1 MENQTEENLEL
12 CSNDQLKQ
20 LIKNIQDEIKQM
32 EQKILPIKSEQMK
45 RKLIDLLNL
54 SNEDLTNVTNF
65 EVFCKIDKSHSENDE
80 YAHTFK
86 GELKISYD
94 YDIGQPK
101 KVSVSLEAT
110 YLEEQTYY
118 NHHDPDITTM
128 SDVTVTGAN
137 EAEYEYFD
145 NLEVN
150 RVNDEGDEIECNNT
164 EWNYLINQVLKQ
176 INEEPTNWFS
186 LMDNIVV

>member
-12 CSNDQLKQ
+12 CSNDQLEH

-32 EQKILPIKSEQMK
+32 ELKFLPIKSEQMK

-54 SNEDLTNVTNF
+54 SNEDLTNVTNL
-65 EVFCKIDKSHSENDE
+65 EVFCKLDKSYSENDE

-101 KVSVSLEAT
+101 KVSVYLDAT

-118 NHHDPDITTM
+118 NHHEPDITTM
-128 SDVTVTGAN
+128 SDVTITGAN

-150 RVNDEGDEIECNNT
+150 RVNDDGEEIECNNSQ
-164 EWNYLINQVLKQ
+164 WNYLINQVLKQ
-176 INEEPTNWFS
+176 INEEPKNWFI